1 MTDAI
6 SNYNRIALNDARTRS
21 PASKPEA
28 LDGRTESGQG
38 AGVTGA
44 SQMPPQG
51 DQLQLSDVALEAMK
65 TDAFDRAKVDAIKAA
80 IEKGA
85 SPLDAR
91 RIAESFYAIEQMI
104 KG

>member
-21 PASKPEA
+21 TASKPES
-28 LDGRTESGQG
+28 LDGRTESAQG
-38 AGVTGA
+38 AGVA
-44 SQMPPQG
+44 SSSLAASLD
-51 DQLQLSDVALEAMK
+51 DQLQLSDVALQAMK
-65 TDAFDRAKVDAIKAA
+65 TDSFDQAKVDAIKSA
-80 IEKGA
+80 IQKGDY
-85 SPLDAR
+85 PLDAR